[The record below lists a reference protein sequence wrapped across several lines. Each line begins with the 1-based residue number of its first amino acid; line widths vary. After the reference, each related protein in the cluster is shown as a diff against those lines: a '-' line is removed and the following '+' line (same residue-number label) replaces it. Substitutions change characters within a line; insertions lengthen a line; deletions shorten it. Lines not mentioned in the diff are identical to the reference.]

1 MFMIYPPSF
10 AYMIINQ
17 YISIRIICQRSITRS
32 STRAVA
38 VWQMSCVALLLRNLV
53 IEKVQREGLD
63 DNVWSA
69 TSSDKVWKA
78 MFSWVV
84 WSQTRALYLLLQC
97 TKAAKGNPDTYYK
110 KHRLCAKVHFWA
122 GRMIKGAW
130 KLFCMLRP
138 MTSIT
143 NLCETQFSKQKEIRA
158 WSNLQCCSMNR
169 PSKRRLNVI
178 NTWINEYWWYLMWL
192 QIQISS
198 HPLVMEERS

>member
-1 MFMIYPPSF
+1 MFERIPINSGQSDYWFDFIYIYIISLRNGLIKHQMFMIYPPSF

-97 TKAAKGNPDTYYK
+97 TKAAKGNPDTYCK

-143 NLCETQFSKQKEIRA
+143 NSCETQFSKQKGDQ
-158 WSNLQCCSMNR
+158 S
-169 PSKRRLNVI
+169 
-178 NTWINEYWWYLMWL
+178 
-192 QIQISS
+192 
-198 HPLVMEERS
+198 LV